1 MSKSKKGTITIQD
14 IANKLEIA
22 SSTVSRSL
30 NNHPKISAE
39 TKLKVHKMAVQLGY
53 KPNVPGFFDTANR
66 QKRVCII
73 VPDLQK
79 SAYIDTIS
87 SIQSDLSNYDCIVLS
102 SHDDIEIE
110 KQLISNFSDIG
121 VDGFFISLCDYNQVS
136 HIEKLLKKDFPVIL
150 FNNVNFDLHA
160 QKIVVDNFQGAY
172 NAVNHLIS
180 MNCNRIALV
189 KGADNSFVNKD
200 LHQGYMSALEQSNI
214 EYDSESVFT
223 FKGTLPNLK
232 LIFNKLLTCDQIV
245 DAVIFSDN
253 DMAMQFIALARNY
266 GINVPDD
273 LLVVCYGSEKY
284 NEFLSP
290 SITTIDCDS
299 VKIGFLAVKCFKNQ
313 IEMKVKMNNNIV
325 IPSKIVIRASS
336 MMS

>member
-14 IANKLEIA
+14 IANKLGIA

-30 NNHPKISAE
+30 NNHPKISEE
-39 TKLKVHKMAVQLGY
+39 TKLKVHKTAVDLGY
-53 KPNVPGFFDTANR
+53 KPNIPGFFDTANR

-79 SAYIDTIS
+79 SIYIDIIL
-87 SIQSDLSNYDCIVLS
+87 SIQSDLKNYDCIVLS
-102 SHDDIEIE
+102 SQNDIEIE
-110 KQLISNFSDIG
+110 KQLVSNFSDIG
-121 VDGFFISLCDYNQVS
+121 VDGFFVSLCDYAQVS

-150 FNNVNFDLHA
+150 FNNVNFDLHV

-172 NAVNHLIS
+172 NAVNHLAS

-189 KGADNSFVNKD
+189 KGADNSSVNKD
-200 LHQGYMSALEQSNI
+200 LYQGYLSALEQLNI
-214 EYDSESVFT
+214 EFDSDRVFT
-223 FKGTLPNLK
+223 FKGTIPNLK
-232 LIFNKLLTCDQIV
+232 LIFDKLLTCDHKV
-245 DAVIFSDN
+245 DAAIFTDN
-253 DMAMQFIALARNY
+253 DMAMQFIASARSY

-290 SITTIDCDS
+290 SVTTIDCDS
-299 VKIGFLAVKCFKNQ
+299 VKIGCLAVKCFNNQ
-313 IEMKVKMNNNIV
+313 IEMKVKMNNNLV

-336 MMS
+336 MIS